1 MVPDIA
7 ERLTTIL
14 GSLLDVVLPA
24 IDPHSSAAQEQAHLT
39 VASLR
44 MVIQQI
50 DYAHAFEVTDCR
62 ALISLVR
69 EISSILEPAPATPDL
84 SDVEALLGRPVLF
97 TGDVRAANRRM
108 RDIVATLVE
117 EAAAAAGTEQFRR
130 VTQAV
135 LAYEDVQIRRDRAFV
150 AGTGIDVEP
159 ETLVPIADSF
169 ALTTLDS
176 GGAK

>member
-7 ERLTTIL
+7 ERLTSIL
-14 GSLLDVVLPA
+14 GSLVDVVLPA
-24 IDPHSSAAQEQAHLT
+24 IDSQSAAAQEQAHLT

-62 ALISLVR
+62 ALIALIH
-69 EISSILEPAPATPDL
+69 EISTILEPAPAPNV
-84 SDVEALLGRPVLF
+84 SDIEALLRRPVVF

-117 EAAAAAGTEQFRR
+117 TAAAGSGTEQFRR
-130 VTQAV
+130 VTLAV

-150 AGTGIDVEP
+150 AGTGFDVEP

-169 ALTTLDS
+169 ALTALDS
-176 GGAK
+176 GGAT